1 MKKSVLLMLSLL
13 FSTLLTSCTLP
24 HIIKPRTVTMSEIR
38 ALDYGTVPRNYEKV
52 IAKHLYGSL
61 IDPKSLMIDSIS
73 KPKKFVEIELDERN
87 TQPNDEYYNIKF
99 KTSYLVCIRFNAKNT
114 YGGYVGWEWQGYY
127 FKNNELIQV
136 ISREYRCEIDKDII
150 VHNPH
155 ISDEVNLVGYE

>member
-1 MKKSVLLMLSLL
+1 MKKSTLFMLSLL
-13 FSTLLTSCTLP
+13 SSALLTSCMLP
-24 HIIKPRTVTMSEIR
+24 HIIKPRTVTMDEIR
-38 ALDYGTVPRNYEKV
+38 ALDYGAVPRNYEKV
-52 IAKHLYGSL
+52 IAQHLYGSL

-87 TQPNDEYYNIKF
+87 TQPNDEYYKINF
-99 KTSYLVCIRFNAKNT
+99 KPSYLVCIRFNAKNT

-136 ISREYRCEIDKDII
+136 ISREYRCEIDKDVI
-150 VHNPH
+150 VHSPY